1 MCVCI
6 MCVYI
11 YIYVCV
17 CIIYVLYMCVCAC
30 VLYIYSNPK
39 KGIKKMKQI
48 GTVCSGGYHGNFH
61 MSNCSIFLGLLCTNM
76 FQKVF
81 E

>member
-1 MCVCI
+1 

-11 YIYVCV
+11 YMCVYVLYMYYIYVCV
-17 CIIYVLYMCVCAC
+17 RVYYI
-30 VLYIYSNPK
+30 YIYSNPK

>member
-1 MCVCI
+1 

-11 YIYVCV
+11 YIY
-17 CIIYVLYMCVCAC
+17 MCVCMYYICTIYVC
-30 VLYIYSNPK
+30 VRVYYIYSNPK

>member
-1 MCVCI
+1 

-11 YIYVCV
+11 YMCVCV
-17 CIIYVLYMCVCAC
+17 CIIYVLYICVCVR